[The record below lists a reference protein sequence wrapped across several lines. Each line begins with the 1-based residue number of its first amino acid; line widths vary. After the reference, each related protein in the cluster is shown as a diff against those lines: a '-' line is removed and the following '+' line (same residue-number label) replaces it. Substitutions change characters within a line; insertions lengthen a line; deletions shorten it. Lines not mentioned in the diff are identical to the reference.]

1 MILRPARRED
11 AAAIARFIWMAES
24 EMVEFMTG
32 SADPAEAQAILE
44 GWVTSPTE
52 NRYSLSNN
60 LVAELDGRP
69 AGSIIAFPADSQ
81 AVLDT
86 LLVKDIRGRGRVID
100 RLYSEGEPGTYY
112 LSTMGVDPE
121 CRGRGV
127 GSALIQAAGERARE
141 LGFARLSLLVSKNK
155 DRARALYERLGFR
168 VGGEIDIADARYYRM
183 LRDVSPTP

>member
-1 MILRPARRED
+1 MVIRPAKPED

-32 SADPAEAQAILE
+32 SADPEESQAILE

-60 LVAELDGRP
+60 LVAEIDGRP
-69 AGSIIAFPADSQ
+69 AGSLIAFPADNQ
-81 AVLDT
+81 AGLDT

-112 LSTMGVDPE
+112 LSTMGVDPTF
-121 CRGRGV
+121 RGRGI
-127 GSALIQAAGERARE
+127 GSALINAAGERARE
-141 LGFARLSLLVSKNK
+141 LGFSRLSLLVSKGK
-155 DRARALYERLGFR
+155 DRVRALYERLGFA
-168 VGGEIDIADARYYRM
+168 VGGELRIGDVEYYRM
-183 LRDVSPTP
+183 LRDVAPAV